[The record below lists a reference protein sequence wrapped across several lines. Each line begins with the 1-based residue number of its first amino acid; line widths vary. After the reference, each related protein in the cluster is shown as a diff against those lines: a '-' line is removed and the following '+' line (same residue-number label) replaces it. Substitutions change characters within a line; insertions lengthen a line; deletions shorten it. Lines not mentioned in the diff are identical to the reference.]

1 MKLPVTNAATGN
13 GPTISASGDDTNV
26 DLNLEAKGT
35 GVVNTSGALNV
46 GGTLDV
52 TGVTTL
58 TGDLISN
65 GGDITNA
72 TAANANNI
80 FATSTGK
87 TTLGGGAVDL
97 GASGSA
103 TTVKGT
109 LNIDEAVTLDTT
121 LDVTNDTSVS
131 TFDSSG
137 ETSLATSGGVVN
149 IASTGVM
156 TTVKG
161 TLNIDEAVTLDTTL
175 DVTGD
180 TNLNSTT
187 TSTSST
193 TGALVVDG
201 GVGIAENLN
210 VGGAIDVTDAATTRN
225 NLGIYSGT
233 LTWGSFGSD
242 GFGNAIDSIRGNFF
256 IA

>member
-1 MKLPVTNAATGN
+1 ML
-13 GPTISASGDDTNV
+13 
-26 DLNLEAKGT
+26 
-35 GVVNTSGALNV
+35 

-121 LDVTNDTSVS
+121 LDVTSDTSVS

-193 TGALVVDG
+193 TGALIVDG

-225 NLGIYSGT
+225 NLGIISGIYSRVGST
-233 LTWGSFGSD
+233 ISSLTVSLLKS
-242 GFGNAIDSIRGNFF
+242 NCQ
-256 IA
+256 